1 MRGALNMSQLM
12 LACGLGMEARNR
24 DLDWRSGHPKLCAWF
39 DAFAKRPSFVATAP
53 PAA

>member
-1 MRGALNMSQLM
+1 MRGP
-12 LACGLGMEARNR
+12 RNR

-39 DAFAKRPSFVATAP
+39 DSFATAP